1 MEAALSVSVV
11 VITAVIVYAVVR
23 WARSRGSRSQGTSIA
38 GNIMKLYNEMYMP
51 SAAKSIEQRLQS
63 EEAGVDIPAK
73 GKQD

>member
-23 WARSRGSRSQGTSIA
+23 WARSLGSRSQGTSIA

-51 SAAKSIEQRLQS
+51 SAAKSIENRLGHPAR
-63 EEAGVDIPAK
+63 EELKPESRNGD
-73 GKQD
+73 